1 MLGRLCGPSPW
12 LQVWQV
18 IFTVMTVDAL
28 LRSAGFAAKCVVL
41 LAHPSAPEE
50 NFRRRSQ
57 VDSSQGPVPR
67 TAARSVQSSC
77 FVGGSE
83 PVCGIWPRC
92 SAWWSRL
99 C

>member
-1 MLGRLCGPSPW
+1 MHVFCTW
-12 LQVWQV
+12 LQVWQL

-57 VDSSQGPVPR
+57 VSCSPVHGP
-67 TAARSVQSSC
+67 RS
-77 FVGGSE
+77 
-83 PVCGIWPRC
+83 
-92 SAWWSRL
+92 
-99 C
+99 